1 LENPIVVLQQ
11 SPKINLERMLKTLVP
26 KQVVVDGSNYK
37 SYVNRWKETAEK
49 QKTPFHD
56 TGKNGAFKY

>member
-1 LENPIVVLQQ
+1 
-11 SPKINLERMLKTLVP
+11 MLKTLVP